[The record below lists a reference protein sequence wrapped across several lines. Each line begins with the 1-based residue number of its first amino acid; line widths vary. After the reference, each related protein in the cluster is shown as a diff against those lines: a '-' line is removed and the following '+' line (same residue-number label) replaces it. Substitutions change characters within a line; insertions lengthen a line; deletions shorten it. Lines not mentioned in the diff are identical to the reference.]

1 MNLHDLGIGPRLT
14 LAFLSVALL
23 TLASGVIGL
32 VGFWQAST
40 AAETLV
46 ENTEMIRTVQE
57 IRVSVGPLLAPVGDF
72 LLNGDPVAHERYGDT
87 LDQVRTTIDAY
98 QEAHQDHSH
107 TAEHSRSAAAM
118 IERTKGDIQQLERL
132 GETLFATADNQ
143 QAMSRMAEMA
153 VILEQVNEQLNELLV
168 NAEEDIR
175 SAHAVH
181 TTSQYSAYAG
191 LTVSAVLAVSL
202 AVLLAIVFTRSI
214 GQPLTRLADAA
225 DRIAGGDIAT
235 PIDVEGA
242 GEIGQLANSF
252 ERMRLTIVHERGQVR
267 LLAVLEERDRIGREM
282 HDGLAQVLGY
292 VNTKALAV
300 REFLQHGKV
309 DKADGQ
315 ILELVSAAR
324 EAYTDAREMIVG
336 LRMNEIRKR
345 SFAALVEEYIERF
358 KRQSGISVRLEILP
372 TWDDTVLPEKA
383 KIQSLRI
390 VQEALTNVRKHS
402 QANQVDITLKAERNS
417 AQIVVKDNGCGFL
430 LSRLLRPDFSRY
442 GLRTM
447 RERAQAVGG
456 TLRIE
461 SAPGEGTRIVVS
473 LPLDIE
479 ET

>member
-1 MNLHDLGIGPRLT
+1 
-14 LAFLSVALL
+14 
-23 TLASGVIGL
+23 
-32 VGFWQAST
+32 
-40 AAETLV
+40 
-46 ENTEMIRTVQE
+46 MIRTVQE
-57 IRVSVGPLLAPVGDF
+57 IRVTVGPLLTPVGEF
-72 LLNGDPVAHERYGDT
+72 LLNGDPLARERYEGT
-87 LDQVRTTIDAY
+87 LDQVGATIDAY

-107 TAEHSRSAAAM
+107 TAEHRRSAAAM
-118 IERTKGDIQQLERL
+118 IERTEGDIQQLDQL
-132 GETLFATADNQ
+132 GVALFATADSQ
-143 QAMSRMAEMA
+143 QAKVIMAEMA

-175 SAHAVH
+175 SAQAAH
-181 TTSQYSAYAG
+181 TASQYSAYAG
-191 LTVSAVLAVSL
+191 LTVSAVLAFSL
-202 AVLLAIVFTRSI
+202 AVVLAIVFTRSI
-214 GQPLTRLADAA
+214 GRPLTRLADAA

-235 PIDVEGA
+235 PIIEEGA
-242 GEIGQLANSF
+242 GEIGRLAKSF

-309 DKADGQ
+309 DEADGQ

-336 LRMNEIRKR
+336 LRMNDIRKR
-345 SFAALVEEYIERF
+345 SFATLVEEYIDRF

-372 TWDDTVLPEKA
+372 SWDDAALPEKA

-402 QANQVDITLKAERNS
+402 QASQVAITLKSDPSS
-417 AQIVVKDNGCGFL
+417 AQIVIEDNGCGFL

-461 SAPGEGTRIVVS
+461 SAPGEGTRIVAS
-473 LPLDIE
+473 LPLEIE
-479 ET
+479 ES